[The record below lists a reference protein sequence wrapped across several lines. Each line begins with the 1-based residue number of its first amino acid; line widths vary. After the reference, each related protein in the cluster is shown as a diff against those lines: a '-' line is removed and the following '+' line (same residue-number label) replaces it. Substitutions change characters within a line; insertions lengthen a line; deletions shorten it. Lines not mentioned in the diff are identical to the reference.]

1 MVVVLAH
8 LKTVDN
14 TVVNGEGI
22 SGDIIGGLPAVTFSL
37 WVVQMCF
44 DNFASHKSQSQT
56 EDINFSFHLRHE
68 FASIIIPSAS

>member
-22 SGDIIGGLPAVTFSL
+22 SGYIIGGLPAVTILALGGPDVF
-37 WVVQMCF
+37 
-44 DNFASHKSQSQT
+44 
-56 EDINFSFHLRHE
+56 
-68 FASIIIPSAS
+68 